1 MNDER
6 LYIDGE
12 LVDIDDTTKITM
24 DIKSNLFRDV
34 SQIVS
39 NSTYTVKLPK
49 TVRPMCCVPICM
61 NWLGFSHHF
70 MKPVRFC
77 QQMMTPKTAV
87 CNWRI

>member
-39 NSTYTVKLPK
+39 NSTYTVFGNL
-49 TVRPMCCVPICM
+49 TV
-61 NWLGFSHHF
+61 
-70 MKPVRFC
+70 
-77 QQMMTPKTAV
+77 
-87 CNWRI
+87 